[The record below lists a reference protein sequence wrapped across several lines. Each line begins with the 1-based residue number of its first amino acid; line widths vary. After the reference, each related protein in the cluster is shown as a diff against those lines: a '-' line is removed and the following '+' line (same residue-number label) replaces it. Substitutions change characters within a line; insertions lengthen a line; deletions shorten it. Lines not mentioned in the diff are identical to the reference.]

1 MLNLKVLIARVSSPR
16 NVIVGFSRVCSYI
29 YPRNC
34 ARPSQLG
41 SKRPKVF
48 NTFSCFYGGWHSLFF
63 IVSSPAASLS
73 LRLFLSFSRWNAHK
87 SPSMSEEERREER
100 LAVSPLWCTT
110 WRSAWK
116 KSHKPVK
123 KHGISELE
131 GSRGMETRGG
141 VGRGRGS
148 SIAKGIPLMTNHA
161 WFSFVFPLPLVRS
174 SPSLPSLLYNVRFTV
189 AALPDSP
196 NARFFTFVSALFSA
210 SSSSSFPSLPILS
223 RVLIFP
229 HLSI

>member
-87 SPSMSEEERREER
+87 SPSMSEEERREETR
-100 LAVSPLWCTT
+100 SQPSLMYDLAV
-110 WRSAWK
+110 R
-116 KSHKPVK
+116 VK
-123 KHGISELE
+123 K
-131 GSRGMETRGG
+131 
-141 VGRGRGS
+141 
-148 SIAKGIPLMTNHA
+148 IP
-161 WFSFVFPLPLVRS
+161 
-174 SPSLPSLLYNVRFTV
+174 
-189 AALPDSP
+189 
-196 NARFFTFVSALFSA
+196 
-210 SSSSSFPSLPILS
+210 
-223 RVLIFP
+223 
-229 HLSI
+229 